1 MHAVPDG
8 GANAFDVAIII
19 MAFALLTLM
28 LFSNGKSVSD
38 KAVEDIVSK

>member
-28 LFSNGKSVSD
+28 LFSDGKSVSD
-38 KAVEDIVSK
+38 KAAEGKISQ